1 MPRAPAIPDNRRMSD
16 SVSPHQHH
24 WVLPFAA
31 CTSDEWLPVM
41 KAMPSTAFRH
51 VGKLLQGM
59 KELHSD
65 RGNVYSLSPPHER
78 VLARALGLPATDGLI
93 PWAAWQ
99 QLQAGGVRD
108 GKAWAHI
115 TPCHWAMGREHA
127 TMTDPAALG
136 LQEGE
141 SRTLLAAMQPYF
153 ETYGITLHY
162 SEPTRWLAEGELFR
176 DLPSAS
182 LDRVL
187 DRNVAP
193 WLPGAGMGPPG
204 EFSVGPPQAKS
215 TLKGSGE
222 THEVAHVGATAMRL
236 LQNEMQMLLYTHS
249 VNDARAAS
257 RQATVNSFWIS
268 GSGALPE
275 NFSPRPQ
282 PDVTVSRSLAQ
293 AAFNDDWAAYAQ
305 AWAALDAGEAARLLA
320 LQQGGNIVRLSLC
333 GERHALTFETAKT
346 GIFSRMTKLFGQQPL
361 SAVLE
366 RL

>member
-1 MPRAPAIPDNRRMSD
+1 MPD
-16 SVSPHQHH
+16 SLSPSPHH

-31 CTSDEWLPVM
+31 CVSDEWLPAV
-41 KAMPSTAFRH
+41 KAMPSSSFRH
-51 VGKLLQGM
+51 FGKLLQGM
-59 KELHSD
+59 KEVHSD
-65 RGNVYSLSPPHER
+65 RSDEYSLSPPHER

-127 TMTDPAALG
+127 TMTDPAGLD

-162 SEPTRWLAEGELFR
+162 SEPARWLAEGEPFR

-187 DRNVAP
+187 GRNVAP
-193 WLPGAGMGPPG
+193 WLPGAG
-204 EFSVGPPQAKS
+204 SVEARFGAGPPQAETALS
-215 TLKGSGE
+215 RGSVL
-222 THEVAHVGATAMRL
+222 HEVKSVGASAMRL
-236 LQNEMQMLLYTHS
+236 LQNEMQMLLYTHA
-249 VNDARAAS
+249 VNDARAAR

-282 PDVTVSRSLAQ
+282 PDVILSRSLAQ
-293 AAFNDDWAAYAQ
+293 AVFNDDWAAYAQ
-305 AWAALDAGEAARLLA
+305 AWAALDTGEAARLLA
-320 LQQGGNIVRLSLC
+320 LQQGGDTVRLSLC
-333 GERHALTFETAKT
+333 GERHALTFETART
-346 GIFSRMTKLFGQQPL
+346 GIFSRITRLFGPQPL
-361 SAVLE
+361 PAVLE
-366 RL
+366 QL